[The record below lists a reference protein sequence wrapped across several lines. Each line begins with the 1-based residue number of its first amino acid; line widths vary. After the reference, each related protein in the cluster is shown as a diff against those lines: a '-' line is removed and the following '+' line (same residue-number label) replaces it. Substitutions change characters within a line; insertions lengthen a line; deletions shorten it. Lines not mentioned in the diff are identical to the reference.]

1 MINLYKHLKLN
12 DMQNT
17 LLRSLD
23 LTEKAET
30 GFLKEISIDHKS
42 SHFPSKPANTR
53 NSLPFSGKAAS
64 FLARWKDSS
73 GKAASFLARWKDSP
87 GPIGQ
92 AIRDKDYGFLLTAIR
107 EAKNKKAL

>member
-1 MINLYKHLKLN
+1 
-12 DMQNT
+12 MQNT

-64 FLARWKDSS
+64 FLARWKDS
-73 GKAASFLARWKDSP
+73 P

>member
-1 MINLYKHLKLN
+1 MSLAIKVINLYKHLKLN
-12 DMQNT
+12 HMQNT
-17 LLRSLD
+17 LLRSMD

-30 GFLKEISIDHKS
+30 GFLKEIPMGQNRSSI
-42 SHFPSKPANTR
+42 PSKQADTR

-64 FLARWKDSS
+64 FLARWKDS
-73 GKAASFLARWKDSP
+73 P
-87 GPIGQ
+87 GPIGE

>member
-1 MINLYKHLKLN
+1 
-12 DMQNT
+12 MQNT

-23 LTEKAET
+23 LTEEAEI
-30 GFLKEISIDHKS
+30 GFLKEISTDHKS
-42 SHFPSKPANTR
+42 SHFPSKLADTR
-53 NSLPFSGKAAS
+53 NSLPF
-64 FLARWKDSS
+64 S